1 MLNYGLLAF
10 LHSVYTQWAVNEHE
24 PWQVYGF
31 KTKMIKE
38 GVKGAEEWD
47 SVKDI
52 PRLKMFELIERMQ
65 KKKWVIYKNSR

>member
-1 MLNYGLLAF
+1 MKEKEVDFGAI
-10 LHSVYTQWAVNEHE
+10 
-24 PWQVYGF
+24 

-47 SVKDI
+47 SLKDI

-65 KKKWVIYKNSR
+65 KKK